1 MKRIGNL
8 YDKIISLD
16 NLRLADKIA
25 RKGKNNQYGVQKH
38 ILNAE
43 ENLLS
48 LHELL
53 NHRKFE
59 TSEYSKFEILEPK
72 HRTIARLPY
81 FPDRVVHHAILI
93 QTKDVFVKTFIST
106 TYSGIKGRG
115 IHKASHDLRK
125 ALQDDS
131 HNKYCLKLDIRKFY
145 ESIDHDILKSLL
157 RKKFKDTNLLNL
169 FDEIIDSNEVG
180 LPLGSLV
187 SQYLANY
194 YLAYFDH
201 YLKEQLKIRFL
212 FRYMDD
218 VVILSN
224 NKEELH
230 YYLAEIKEYLKT
242 LKLEVKGNY
251 QVSPVDKRGID
262 FVGFRHYTT
271 HTLLRRTIKQNF
283 IKSKNRERWNGWLKN
298 CNSINLRRKYK

>member
-25 RKGKNNQYGVQKH
+25 RKGKGSQYGIQKH

-43 ENLLS
+43 ENLES

-59 TSEYSKFEILEPK
+59 TSAYSKFEILEPK
-72 HRTIARLPY
+72 HRIIARLPY
-81 FPDRVVHHAILI
+81 FPDRVVHHAILL
-93 QTKDVFVKTFIST
+93 QTKDIFVKTFIAN

-115 IHKASHDLRK
+115 ITKASYDLRK
-125 ALQDDS
+125 ALQDENY
-131 HNKYCLKLDIRKFY
+131 NKYCLKLDIRKFY
-145 ESIDHDILKSLL
+145 ESIDHNILKSLL
-157 RKKFKDTNLLNL
+157 RKKFKDKELLKL

-194 YLAYFDH
+194 YLAYFGH
-201 YLKEQLKIRFL
+201 YLKEDLKIKYTFT
-212 FRYMDD
+212 YMDD
-218 VVILSN
+218 VIILSN
-224 NKEELH
+224 NKADLH
-230 YYLAEIKEYLKT
+230 YYLAKIKEYLKT
-242 LKLEVKGNY
+242 LKLEVKGNH
-251 QVSPVDKRGID
+251 QIFPVDKRGID

-271 HTLLRRTIKQNF
+271 HTLLRKTIKQNY

-298 CNSINLRRKYK
+298 CNSINLRRKYE